1 MSGFLL
7 LYHSPTAT
15 NFTLPAAPAP
25 CFSPHWWPSWFLL
38 SRDLKSGRIMRHLMA
53 GVLLQDFA
61 SHESSWVIMD
71 WAWFKVFAIFCNLAC
86 LHRTSTMQQQPTL
99 GSEKGGKHP
108 GRHQKGSC
116 PTVKPA
122 SPIQWRDEILRSPL
136 QDFYCLVQTSSQFS
150 RHVEAN
156 LFFGVCDAWMALQRR
171 TWGDVRLPMCNPW
184 CWNIY
189 QHLPHK
195 SPSFV
200 GKYTSTMGCIW
211 VLTTN
216 VAIRRWNPQL
226 VTGDEIPTS
235 AGKKSPMVWGLK
247 ARCVT
252 GENLWDISMIRWLI
266 NVNNIMLILNMNPQI
281 CFFLLGLEFWLAID
295 EPWSKDGEVW

>member
-1 MSGFLL
+1 M
-7 LYHSPTAT
+7 
-15 NFTLPAAPAP
+15 
-25 CFSPHWWPSWFLL
+25 FSPHWWPSWFLL

-200 GKYTSTMGCIW
+200 GKYTIHGAYGSWQDMANEKAMSRFEVDCHISLISYGWKC
-211 VLTTN
+211 
-216 VAIRRWNPQL
+216 AFFD
-226 VTGDEIPTS
+226 DEIAELMCPVS
-235 AGKKSPMVWGLK
+235 
-247 ARCVT
+247 
-252 GENLWDISMIRWLI
+252 
-266 NVNNIMLILNMNPQI
+266 
-281 CFFLLGLEFWLAID
+281 ID
-295 EPWSKDGEVW
+295 SSNAHFGGQ